1 MFQSGTGGL
10 SEVGAI
16 LSIAATMV
24 SKPSYYV
31 TRTMAP
37 QGRKTAP
44 YTQKKTLQPTGR
56 HGPRKK
62 TFPHEDMR
70 TGMGGGTVGCRTP
83 HPH

>member
-1 MFQSGTGGL
+1 MFRSSTGGL

-44 YTQKKTLQPTGR
+44 YTQKN
-56 HGPRKK
+56 HGSLLGGMVPEKK
-62 TFPHEDMR
+62 TFHHEDMS
-70 TGMGGGTVGCRTP
+70 TGMGVGTGGCRTTNP
-83 HPH
+83 Y